1 MFPIYED
8 ISRTRLI
15 VDRRRY
21 GTANLFGIIAYTD
34 ANPNIKRLLRDK
46 DEWDNIDYISSGWII
61 YAIRPEYGQRVAYSG
76 DEDVRSRPY
85 CGFEFDYGFLQD
97 FGIES
102 SERFPMLIV
111 CALTEDGKIE
121 SVRIPIDDSSQE
133 TAAANIKDIVEEVTY
148 VVKSVEVPDKNSTQ
162 VLHEV
167 EKALGKR
174 RAKASLNKA
183 SRAFLTFFRIV
194 VGI

>member
-15 VDRRRY
+15 VDRRKY

-76 DEDVRSRPY
+76 DEDVRTRPY

-111 CALTEDGKIE
+111 CALTVDGKIE

-133 TAAANIKDIVEEVTY
+133 TAAANIKDIVEEVTF

-167 EKALGKR
+167 EKALAKR

-183 SRAFLTFFRIV
+183 SRAFLVFFRMI